1 MEVLEPLMK
10 YVAASIFILT
20 YVGLLTF
27 PKIRAYIALAAAA
40 LFVLL
45 GILPAGEV
53 FGAIDWNVLM
63 MISGTMGI
71 VSFFIDSKMPA
82 RLADLIIERTPNLK
96 WCVVALAAFAG
107 LISAFIDNVA
117 TVLIVAPIA
126 LDIAK
131 KLNVSPVPSI
141 IAIAVSSN
149 LQGAATLVGDT
160 TAIMLGGH
168 ANLNFIDFFVF
179 QGKPGLFW
187 VVQAGMIAS
196 LVILLLLFRK
206 HTQAIDLKGETRV
219 KDYFPTF
226 LLVGMVALLV
236 LASFIPNKPS
246 ITNGLICL
254 GMFAVGLIRELI
266 KKGDIRVIGQALG
279 AIDYF
284 TLLLLAGIFVLVGGI
299 SEAGLIDDLAKLFVN
314 LGQGNLFVVY
324 SLIVWASVLFS
335 AFIDNIPYVATMLPV
350 VSGIAGA
357 MGVDPYLL
365 YFGLL
370 SGSTLG
376 GNLTPVGASA
386 NITGIGILRKEGY
399 EVSTGQFMKIG
410 VPFTLAA
417 VTVAYVWLWFMW
429 S

>member
-96 WCVVALAAFAG
+96 WCVIALAAFAG

-179 QGKPGLFW
+179 QGKPGQFW

>member
-71 VSFFIDSKMPA
+71 VSFFIESKMPA

-141 IAIAVSSN
+141 IAISVSSN

-168 ANLNFIDFFVF
+168 ANLNFMDFFVF

-196 LVILLLLFRK
+196 LVILLLLFRR